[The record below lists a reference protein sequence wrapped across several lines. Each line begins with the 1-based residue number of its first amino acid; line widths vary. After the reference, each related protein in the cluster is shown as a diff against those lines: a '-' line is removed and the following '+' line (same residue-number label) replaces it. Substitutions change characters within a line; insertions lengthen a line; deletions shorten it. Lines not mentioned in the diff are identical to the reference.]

1 MTKSS
6 AFSVAVSCCFPVACL
21 ITYII
26 TLGVSDFEGA
36 SGFAFVYLIIPVTI
50 ITFFLIY
57 LIRSKIFHKIIIF
70 ITALMVLLFILFSL
84 KINYLNGNC
93 RKFQLEKLQ
102 EPEKNKKEAVCK
114 RIKELPLGE

>member
-1 MTKSS
+1 M
-6 AFSVAVSCCFPVACL
+6 AISCCLPVAFL
-21 ITYII
+21 ITYVI

-70 ITALMVLLFILFSL
+70 TTALMVLLFILFSL